1 MNGKEKT
8 AFRET
13 TFREIFDA
21 AGLQT
26 LGFKYKKGIFVRTDG
41 AFTDTISYGSSRYSN
56 QSDDYN
62 LMVIHAGTTHT
73 GFAKFQH
80 EILDETYLS
89 GSIGSAHLENLYTDG
104 PPYISYDIGISAVT
118 QQPAVARIAGAIRNS
133 CLPFFALCRDIEEVA
148 ANIHLPAFSPVYRV
162 IEYFLFSSR
171 TDLIDVALQ
180 NLINRTPEMQS
191 LLAEYAE
198 KVKTEG
204 IPENVFP
211 GTSGNKDR
219 VTAANMA
226 IRLKELQLKGLP
238 VTSVFC
244 PY

>member
-1 MNGKEKT
+1 MKL
-8 AFRET
+8 A
-13 TFREIFDA
+13 REIKTQSGVPILADIP
-21 AGLQT
+21 L
-26 LGFKYKKGIFVRTDG
+26 LG
-41 AFTDTISYGSSRYSN
+41 
-56 QSDDYN
+56 
-62 LMVIHAGTTHT
+62 
-73 GFAKFQH
+73 
-80 EILDETYLS
+80 
-89 GSIGSAHLENLYTDG
+89 
-104 PPYISYDIGISAVT
+104 
-118 QQPAVARIAGAIRNS
+118 
-133 CLPFFALCRDIEEVA
+133 
-148 ANIHLPAFSPVYRV
+148 
-162 IEYFLFSSR
+162 FLFSNR
-171 TDLIDVALQ
+171 TDLVDVALQ
-180 NLINRTPEMQS
+180 NLINRTPEMKS